1 MTKNN
6 QTTTLASSVL
16 LLVRAIDSYGV
27 DSSDLFSRVGL
38 DYSKLKDPL
47 ARYSS
52 EAVNK
57 LWALADKAI
66 DDPCFGLKVATF
78 WHPTSYSALGYSW
91 LASNSLEDA
100 FMRSSRYAR
109 IVNTS
114 AIDIME
120 YQETADAYCVIIHTD
135 RLRPSLV
142 APTVEYSVAMILVMC
157 RAAYGPDLNPVR
169 VSFQHKRP
177 ENADCFTD
185 FFDAPVGFSQAN
197 NALWLTPEVVTTPL
211 ATANPELV
219 RISDKVVTDY
229 LAQLD
234 RSDLSMQ
241 VQSKLIER
249 LPSGQVNEEMIA
261 SAINVSQRSLQRK
274 LKEQGVSFTQ
284 LLEDTRRDLGLQ
296 YVRDPQRSFNE
307 IAFLLGFAEPGNF
320 TRAFKR
326 WYGKSPSKYRESVRT

>member
-1 MTKNN
+1 MTKNS

-27 DSSDLFSRVGL
+27 DSSDLFSQVGL

-47 ARYSS
+47 GRYPF
-52 EAVNK
+52 EAVNN
-57 LWALADKAI
+57 LWALASEVI

-120 YQETADAYCVIIHTD
+120 YRTTTDSYCIIIHND
-135 RLRPSLV
+135 RLKPPPV
-142 APTVEYSVAMILVMC
+142 APAVEYSVAMILVMC
-157 RAAYGPDLNPVR
+157 RAAYGPGLDPLR

-197 NALWLTPEVVTTPL
+197 NAVWLDPEVVTTPL

-219 RISDKVVTDY
+219 RISDQVVTDY
-229 LAQLD
+229 LAHLD

-326 WYGKSPSKYRESVRT
+326 WYGKSPSQYRESART